1 MFPTFN
7 DGDEVTFDFLNNA
20 NEIEVNDI
28 IVFNHPFK
36 NETKVVKRVKT
47 IVDKI
52 NFFVE
57 GDNPDITCSDDSH
70 NFGHITCNNVIAI
83 KKEKE

>member
-7 DGDEVTFDFLNNA
+7 DGDEVSFDHLNNG
-20 NEIEVNDI
+20 NEIEVDDI

-36 NETKVVKRVKT
+36 NEIKVVKRVKT

-52 NFFVE
+52 NLFVE
-57 GDNPDITCSDDSH
+57 GDNPDISCSDDSH
-70 NFGHITCNNVIAI
+70 NFGYINSKNVIAI
-83 KKEKE
+83 KKDKE